1 MNEIKNIK
9 CSEITQNE
17 QKFAVYHTSD
27 FLPFMQKL
35 NIPHR
40 HNYYMILL
48 NEKGIGSQ
56 LIDFKESPI
65 EPLSVTC
72 MYNGQI
78 HQWLDFDKIK
88 GYILVFESDFFALR
102 YQNYQLSEFSFLT
115 YRHKQP
121 YLKIAVEKF
130 ERLKSIAIWM
140 LNEYKTNEAD
150 YEKSLR
156 SLLNLLLIDLNR
168 LFEPIPKNTEFS
180 QSLQLV
186 HHFEELIDKH
196 YKQKHFVKEY
206 ASIMYIRPNYLNS
219 VCNDVVNIAAGEL
232 IRNRILLEAKRLLI
246 HEQKTVAQIA
256 YELGFED
263 NSYFGRFFKKYE
275 NISPDAFKRKFIN
288 TSQFYQI

>member
-1 MNEIKNIK
+1 MSEIKNIK
-9 CSEITQNE
+9 CSEVTQNE
-17 QKFAVYHTSD
+17 LKFAVYHTSD

-48 NEKGIGSQ
+48 NEKNTGSQ

-72 MYNGQI
+72 MHYGQI
-78 HQWLDFDKIK
+78 HQWLDYDKIE

-130 ERLKSIAIWM
+130 DRLKSIAIWM
-140 LNEYKTNEAD
+140 LNEYNGNETD

-186 HHFEELIDKH
+186 HHFEELIDKY
-196 YKQKHFVKEY
+196 YKQKHFVKDY

-219 VCNDVVNIAAGEL
+219 VCNDVVNISAGEL

-246 HEQKTVAQIA
+246 HEQKTVAEIA

-275 NISPDAFKRKFIN
+275 NITPDAFKRKFIN

>member
-1 MNEIKNIK
+1 M
-9 CSEITQNE
+9 
-17 QKFAVYHTSD
+17 KFAEYHTSD

-35 NIPHR
+35 NISHR

-48 NEKGIGSQ
+48 NEKNTGSQ

-78 HQWLDFDKIK
+78 RQWLDFDKIE

-102 YQNYQLSEFSFLT
+102 YQNYQLSEFSFLS

-140 LNEYKTNEAD
+140 LDEYKTNEAD

-219 VCNDVVNIAAGEL
+219 VCNDVVNVAAGEL

-246 HEQKTVAQIA
+246 HEQKTVAEIA
-256 YELGFED
+256 YELGFDD

-275 NISPDAFKRKFIN
+275 NITPDAFKRKFIN
-288 TSQFYQI
+288 SSKFYQI